1 MSELDDFRPRIQN
14 WARIYRDR
22 IGRMQSPLAVVLHN
36 LELLKGDP
44 KAEVDDEC
52 APKDEADAN
61 LVECCYARLD
71 ASRRKVLKVAYLDA
85 RTSETYE
92 ECTDLKR
99 AEQRKARLL
108 GLHRTRDYR
117 TFLIDAETALMDRVH
132 AAEEKFGL
140 TKENL
145 QVQNSR

>member
-36 LELLKGDP
+36 LQLLKGDQ
-44 KAEVDDEC
+44 KAGEDDGC
-52 APKDEADAN
+52 APRDEADADFI
-61 LVECCYARLD
+61 EACYARLD
-71 ASRRKVLKVAYLDA
+71 VSRRKVLKVAYLDA